1 MWTSGSTASAA
12 SGHRA
17 STPWRPRLRA
27 VNDNAG
33 IKGGQMLKVDVD
45 HQINA
50 VRRQVGTKTIETGQA
65 DVVTISQAYDTD
77 VADLWDAVTSGERI
91 PRWFLPISG
100 DLEVGGTYQLEG
112 HACGTVLTC
121 DPPKNF
127 TATWE
132 SGGKVS
138 WIDVTVSSDGPDR
151 ARLVLEHI
159 MPVVDDEIWRQF
171 GPGAVGMGWD
181 SMLLGL
187 ALHVATGETIDPSF
201 GQQWTGTDD
210 GRRFLTLSGEQWY
223 AAGVAFGVDPEA
235 ARGMADRC
243 LAAYL
248 GEEQN

>member
-1 MWTSGSTASAA
+1 M
-12 SGHRA
+12 
-17 STPWRPRLRA
+17 
-27 VNDNAG
+27 
-33 IKGGQMLKVDVD
+33 IEIDVD

-50 VRRQVGTKTIETGQA
+50 VQRNLGTRTIDIGEA
-65 DVVTISQAYDTD
+65 NVVTVSQGYDTD
-77 VADLWDAVTSGERI
+77 PTDLWDAVTNIERI

-100 DLEVGGTYQLEG
+100 DLKLGGAYQLEG
-112 HACGTVLTC
+112 QAGGTILTC

-132 SGGKVS
+132 FGGKVS
-138 WIDVTVSSDGPDR
+138 WIDVSIGANGPDR

-159 MPVVDDEIWRQF
+159 MPVADDEIWREF

-187 ALHVATGETIDPSF
+187 ALHLATGEAIDPSF

-210 GRRFLTLSGEQWY
+210 GRRFLTLSGTEWY
-223 AAGVAFGVDPEA
+223 AANVAFGTDPAA
-235 ARGMADRC
+235 ARAMADRC
-243 LAAYL
+243 VKAYL

>member
-1 MWTSGSTASAA
+1 M
-12 SGHRA
+12 
-17 STPWRPRLRA
+17 
-27 VNDNAG
+27 
-33 IKGGQMLKVDVD
+33 IEIDVD

-50 VRRQVGTKTIETGQA
+50 VARNLGARTIDVGQA
-65 DVVTISQAYDTD
+65 HVVTVSQAYDTD
-77 VADLWDAVTSGERI
+77 PADLWDAVTNIERI

-100 DLEVGGTYQLEG
+100 DLQLGGSYQLEG
-112 HACGTVLTC
+112 QAGGTILTC

-132 SGGKVS
+132 FGGKVS
-138 WIDVTVSSDGPDR
+138 WIDVSIEGVGPDR

-187 ALHVATGETIDPSF
+187 ALHLATGEAIDPSF
-201 GQQWTGTDD
+201 GRQWMGTED
-210 GRRFLTLSGEQWY
+210 GRRFLTLSGDRWY
-223 AAGVAFGVDPEA
+223 DVNVAFGTDPAA
-235 ARGMADRC
+235 ARAMADRC

>member
-1 MWTSGSTASAA
+1 M
-12 SGHRA
+12 
-17 STPWRPRLRA
+17 
-27 VNDNAG
+27 
-33 IKGGQMLKVDVD
+33 IEVDVD
-45 HQINA
+45 HQIKA
-50 VRRQVGTKTIETGQA
+50 VQRDLGTRAIDVGEA
-65 DVVTISQAYDTD
+65 HVVTVSQVYDTD
-77 VADLWDAVTSGERI
+77 QADLWDAVTNIERI

-100 DLEVGGTYQLEG
+100 DLSVGGSYQLEG
-112 HACGTVLTC
+112 QAGGTVLTC

-132 SGGKVS
+132 FGGNVS
-138 WIDVTVSSDGPDR
+138 WIDVSVTNDGPDR

-159 MPVVDDEIWRQF
+159 MPVADDEIWRQF

-187 ALHVATGETIDPSF
+187 ALHLDTGESIDPSF
-201 GQQWTGTDD
+201 GQQWLATED

-223 AAGVAFGVDPEA
+223 AVGVAFGLDPAA
-235 ARGMADRC
+235 ARTMADRC